1 MCKGIKDLW
10 TKATKRGVSSCL
22 SGKTMHTLGPCLWKS
37 SLRDSCP
44 LQKAS
49 QVNVACWKSILP
61 SDGSVVQEAKA
72 VSLTRT
78 EKSVIKHSKPKLT
91 SQWRTSGS
99 WAV

>member
-44 LQKAS
+44 LQNAS
-49 QVNVACWKSILP
+49 QSTLACCRSNLASGGTAVVAARADP
-61 SDGSVVQEAKA
+61 GEGVA
-72 VSLTRT
+72 
-78 EKSVIKHSKPKLT
+78 KSVTSFSNPKET
-91 SQWRTSGS
+91 SQ
-99 WAV
+99 

>member
-37 SLRDSCP
+37 SLGDSCP

-49 QVNVACWKSILP
+49 QS
-61 SDGSVVQEAKA
+61 
-72 VSLTRT
+72 T
-78 EKSVIKHSKPKLT
+78 
-91 SQWRTSGS
+91 
-99 WAV
+99 

>member
-49 QVNVACWKSILP
+49 QSTLASWGSNLASGGTVVVAARADP
-61 SDGSVVQEAKA
+61 GEGVA
-72 VSLTRT
+72 
-78 EKSVIKHSKPKLT
+78 KSVMSFSNPKET
-91 SQWRTSGS
+91 SQ
-99 WAV
+99 

>member
-44 LQKAS
+44 LQNAS
-49 QVNVACWKSILP
+49 QSTLACWRSNLASGAQRWRLP
-61 SDGSVVQEAKA
+61 EQTLEKEWQ
-72 VSLTRT
+72 SL
-78 EKSVIKHSKPKLT
+78 S
-91 SQWRTSGS
+91 
-99 WAV
+99 